1 MQAVTEAVP
10 RLGVAV
16 ACNVI
21 GLPRASF
28 YRGRRPAVGRR
39 PRRSPPRALSQP
51 EQEEVMSVLHEARFA
66 DWAPAQ
72 VYAQLLDEGHYL
84 CSVRTMQRLLASRGE
99 AQERRDQRIH
109 PAYARPELLATKPNE
124 LWSWDITK
132 LLGPR
137 KWTYYYLYVILD
149 VFSRFVVGWMVALRE
164 SAMLAQHLIA
174 ETCRREA
181 IAPGQLTLHADRGS
195 SMTSKP
201 VALLLSDLGVTK
213 THSRPHVSND
223 NPFSESQ
230 FKTLKYRPAFPD
242 RFGSPEHARGLSRDL
257 LHWYNHEHHH
267 SGLGFLTPADVH
279 HGRAPERIAARGRV
293 LEAAYA
299 RHPERFVGGLP
310 QSGPVPTAV
319 WINKPAQPEKELC
332 MPAVA
337 H

>member
-1 MQAVTEAVP
+1 
-10 RLGVAV
+10 
-16 ACNVI
+16 
-21 GLPRASF
+21 
-28 YRGRRPAVGRR
+28 
-39 PRRSPPRALSQP
+39 
-51 EQEEVMSVLHEARFA
+51 MSVLHEPRFA

-72 VYAQLLDEGHYL
+72 VYAQRLDEGSYL

-195 SMTSKP
+195 SMASKS

-230 FKTLKYRPAFPD
+230 FKTLKYRPGFPD
-242 RFGSPEHARGLSRDL
+242 RFGSLEHARGLSRDL
-257 LHWYNHEHHH
+257 IHWYNHEHHH
-267 SGLGFLTPADVH
+267 CGLGFLTPADVH
-279 HGRAPERIAARGRV
+279 HGRTAQRLADRSGVLRAAH
-293 LEAAYA
+293 A
-299 RHPERFVGGLP
+299 RNPERFVRG
-310 QSGPVPTAV
+310 VPKPASPPMAV
-319 WINKPAQPEKELC
+319 WINPPSASDTQTCLSLASGSSTQGSTEIASPGAAC
-332 MPAVA
+332 AVPLREIPLSRPYTTPQEA
-337 H
+337 LMT